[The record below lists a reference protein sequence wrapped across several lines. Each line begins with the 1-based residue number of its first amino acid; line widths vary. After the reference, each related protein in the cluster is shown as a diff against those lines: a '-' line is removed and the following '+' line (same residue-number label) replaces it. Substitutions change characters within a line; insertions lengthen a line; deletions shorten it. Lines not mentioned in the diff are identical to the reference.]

1 MMIRDLIRGAAA
13 TVRGSD
19 ATDVTEIVIDSKK
32 VSPASLFLAV
42 KGIAAD
48 GHDYLPQAVARGAA
62 ALVVEDEA
70 RVPLGFSG
78 AVVVVPSGRAALNH
92 LAGRFFGDPGDD
104 LFCVGVTGTDGK
116 TTVTWMTE
124 AVLAGA
130 GLPTGVIGTV
140 DHHFGQ
146 HTWPGDTTPPPL
158 ALQARLSELRA
169 LGARAVALEATSQG
183 LSQSR
188 VSSVPFDV
196 TVFTNLTRDHLDYH
210 HTLEAY
216 FAAKERL
223 FTEALAE
230 SPKSPRHA
238 ILNVDTPHGA
248 RIRVPAAVTRW
259 TYGRRGTGADFTYE
273 VVSTGLGGSTF
284 RLSAWGVEAELRLPM
299 LGEFNG
305 ANALAAVAVGVAA
318 GHDFRACVEALRHFT
333 GVPGRSQRVS
343 PPGEMGAAPL
353 EEPHPGEK
361 AVFIDYAHDPDAF
374 EKLLGTVRAAMESER
389 AGARLVTVFGCGGDR
404 DRGKRPLM
412 LRAAL
417 RFSDRVVIT
426 SDNPRSEDPAA
437 IAEEILSGLTSGA
450 DDGRVVVE
458 LDRVKAI
465 HLALASAGERD
476 VVMVLGKG
484 HEPYQIVGSERL
496 PHSDQA
502 VIEAALG
509 QQRRG

>member
-1 MMIRDLIRGAAA
+1 MIRDLIRGAAA

-19 ATDVTEIVIDSKK
+19 ATDVTEIVVDSKK

-48 GHDYLPQAVARGAA
+48 GHDYLPEAVARGAA

-70 RVPLGFSG
+70 RVPPGFSG
-78 AVVVVPSGRAALNH
+78 AVVVVPSARAALNH
-92 LAGRFFGDPGDD
+92 LAGRFFGDPGDH

-124 AVLAGA
+124 AVLGA
-130 GLPTGVIGTV
+130 RLPTGVIGTV

-158 ALQARLSELRA
+158 ALQARLSEFRA

-196 TVFTNLTRDHLDYH
+196 AVFTTLTRDHLDYH

-284 RLSAWGVEAELRLPM
+284 RLSAWGVEADLHLPM

-318 GHDFRACVEALRHFT
+318 GHDFRASVEALRHFT

-343 PPGEMGAAPL
+343 PPGEM
-353 EEPHPGEK
+353 

-389 AGARLVTVFGCGGDR
+389 AGARLLTVFGCGGDR

-417 RFSDRVVIT
+417 RWSDRVVVT
-426 SDNPRSEDPAA
+426 SDNPRSEDPRA
-437 IAEEILSGLTSGA
+437 IAEEILTGLTSGA
-450 DDGRVVVE
+450 EDARVVVE
-458 LDRVKAI
+458 LDRVQAI

-484 HEPYQIVGSERL
+484 HEPYQIVGAERR
-496 PHSDQA
+496 PYSDQA
-502 VIEAALG
+502 VIEAALV
-509 QQRRG
+509 RSRGSP